1 MASVF
6 TRIINGEIPGRF
18 VWADDVVVAF
28 LTVEPQQHG
37 HVLVVPRVEV
47 DAWTD
52 LEDGVRERVFEV
64 AQRIGRA
71 ILPAF
76 EGDRI
81 GLVIAGYGVPHAH
94 VHVYPTA
101 SIADFDQ
108 TRAMKDVPGEV
119 LDADADRVRAALR
132 AAGETDDVAPA
143 GPLAG

>member
-52 LEDGVRERVFEV
+52 LDDGVRDRVFEV

-76 EGDRI
+76 DGDRI

-108 TRAMKDVPGEV
+108 TRAMKGVPGEV
-119 LDADADRVRAALR
+119 LDADAERVRAALR
-132 AAGETDDVAPA
+132 AAGEADDVAPA

>member
-1 MASVF
+1 MPSVF
-6 TRIINGEIPGRF
+6 TRIISGEIPGRF
-18 VWADDVVVAF
+18 VWADDQVVAF
-28 LTVEPQQHG
+28 LTVEPQSHG
-37 HVLVVPRVEV
+37 HVLVVPRDEV
-47 DAWTD
+47 DHWTELPD
-52 LEDGVRERVFEV
+52 ALRDRLFEV
-64 AQRIGRA
+64 SQRIGRA
-71 ILPAF
+71 LLPAF
-76 EGDRI
+76 DGDRI